1 MEINTSE
8 EQLNSQN
15 NIQIES
21 NHQDTSSN
29 KPKQK
34 YKTNFRLYSQ
44 YNNIDLGITSQNY
57 SDISYIKPEEI
68 KNYLKPDSNHGLTGL
83 KNIGNSSY
91 INSILQILSNTPEL
105 MFYYISGLYKKDIK
119 IPQVKKKGYVPGKL
133 SEEFANILNKMWL
146 ENKKVVNP
154 QDIKYAIADL
164 NYAFNNNNQQDSS
177 EFLLSLLNSLHDEI
191 NREKINS
198 GSLFYE
204 PPKGEDESDI
214 TASQRFWNLFK
225 RKNNSIII
233 DLFYG
238 QIKNTTKCLTCG
250 HISTTFEIFNILPIE
265 IPILKK
271 INVLL
276 VPSNN
281 IKKTIK
287 LTLFISST
295 ALFIDLGVYIKQYI
309 NSGFEN
315 FRIILVNYTT
325 TNAKFVKMS
334 ENIFNTA
341 KKGMILVQEINNTLD
356 EENNLDEI
364 DDKDMNNNPE
374 EENSTDIGENFP
386 FITSIKYKNFEDL
399 GGIIDTNFK
408 SYPRVFTMGPYTKI
422 RGLRIKIF
430 GYLCKYYPLPESV
443 INLLKKNNSEY
454 KSLNEIINS
463 YEKDK
468 IDIDEIELN
477 DIYYKQYNI
486 IFNEKYQ
493 KNNNIDD
500 NTKKDIENYLKNF
513 PFKCYLISSNS
524 ENDKLFFTN
533 NNEENQASFKDSQK
547 INDLINLVRSK
558 SKLTIYITNDSYIK
572 SFNEISIIQSV
583 KDNSENKT
591 PTLNDALIHFSL
603 NEKLEK
609 ENDYFCP
616 NCKRNVNAYHKSEIF
631 YAPPYLIFSIKRF
644 ERKYLSKT
652 KVQLL
657 KINSE
662 LNYNIDFIN
671 LEKYITGPKDVHK
684 IYNLYAVNQHSG
696 SNEGGHYNTACKNF
710 GKWYMFDDHAVFP
723 CDDDMICVPEG
734 YILFYRKKK
743 DFKKIEKQKNKN
755 IYLEFYNKIKNG
767 ESKIESN
774 EEKNKEKKVEEDL
787 KEVGEE
793 SEEDNENDNE
803 EDDNAEN

>member
-1 MEINTSE
+1 MEINDEKGNQNSE
-8 EQLNSQN
+8 NIIQSEQKDLVGKEK
-15 NIQIES
+15 I
-21 NHQDTSSN
+21 
-29 KPKQK
+29 
-34 YKTNFRLYSQ
+34 KTNFRLYSQ
-44 YNNIDLGITSQNY
+44 YTNIDLGITSQNY
-57 SDISYIKPEEI
+57 ADISYIKAEEV
-68 KNYLKPDSNHGLTGL
+68 KNYLKSSSNHGLTGL

-91 INSILQILSNTPEL
+91 INSIIQCLSNTPEL
-105 MFYYISGLYKKDIK
+105 MYYYISGLYKNDIK
-119 IPQVKKKGYVPGKL
+119 ISEVKKKGYVPGKL
-133 SEEFANILNKMWL
+133 SEEFANLLSKMWID
-146 ENKKVVNP
+146 NKKVANP

-164 NYAFNNNNQQDSS
+164 NYEFNNNNQQDSS
-177 EFLLSLLNSLHDEI
+177 EFLIFLLNFLHDEI
-191 NREKINS
+191 NREKIKV
-198 GSLFYE
+198 GSVFYE
-204 PPKGEDESDI
+204 PPKGENETDI
-214 TASQRFWNLFK
+214 AASQRFWNLFR

-238 QIKNTTKCLTCG
+238 QIKNVTRCLTCG
-250 HISTTFEIFNILPIE
+250 NSVTSFEVFNILPLE

-271 INVLL
+271 ISVLL

-287 LTLFISST
+287 LTLFISSS

-341 KKGMILVQEINNTLD
+341 KKGVILIQEISNTLE
-356 EENNLDEI
+356 EENNLEENDEKDNENNKENEDEI
-364 DDKDMNNNPE
+364 SAEM
-374 EENSTDIGENFP
+374 GENFP
-386 FITSIKYKNFEDL
+386 FITTIKYKNFEDL

-430 GYLCKYYPLPESV
+430 GFLCKYYPLPESV
-443 INLLKKNNSEY
+443 INLLKKNFSEY
-454 KSLNEIINS
+454 KTLEEIKKS

-486 IFNEKYQ
+486 IFNENYQ
-493 KNNNIDD
+493 KNLKIDEP
-500 NTKKDIENYLKNF
+500 TKKDIEIYLNNF
-513 PFKCYLISSNS
+513 PFKCYLISSKG
-524 ENDKLFFTN
+524 ENDKLFFSN
-533 NNEENQASFKDSQK
+533 NNEENQASLKDSQK
-547 INDLINLVRSK
+547 INDIINLIRNK
-558 SKLTIYITNDSYIK
+558 YKLILYITKEEYIK
-572 SFNEISIIQSV
+572 PLNEILVINST
-583 KDNSENKT
+583 KDNSETKI

-603 NEKLEK
+603 HEKLEK
-609 ENDYFCP
+609 ENEYFCP

-631 YAPPYLIFSIKRF
+631 YAPPYLIMLIKRF
-644 ERKYLSKT
+644 QRKYLSKT

-662 LNYNIDFIN
+662 FKYNIDFIN
-671 LEKYITGPKDVHK
+671 LEQYISGPKDPHK
-684 IYNLYAVNQHSG
+684 MYNLYAVNQHSG
-696 SNEGGHYNTACKNF
+696 SNEGGHYNSACKNF

-734 YILFYRKKK
+734 YILFYRKAK
-743 DFKKIEKQKNKN
+743 DNKKIEKQRNKN
-755 IYLEFYNKIKNG
+755 IFLEFYQKIKNG
-767 ESKIESN
+767 EKVDDK
-774 EEKNKEKKVEEDL
+774 EEKTVDKNIEEDM

-793 SEEDNENDNE
+793 SEDDNESNEKENENDENE
-803 EDDNAEN
+803 EK

>member
-133 SEEFANILNKMWL
+133 SDEFANILNKMWL

-214 TASQRFWNLFK
+214 TASQRFWNLF
-225 RKNNSIII
+225 
-233 DLFYG
+233 
-238 QIKNTTKCLTCG
+238 G

-524 ENDKLFFTN
+524 ENDKLFFSN

-734 YILFYRKKK
+734 YILFYRKNK

-793 SEEDNENDNE
+793 SEEDNENDKE

>member
-133 SEEFANILNKMWL
+133 SDEFANILNKMWL

-477 DIYYKQYNI
+477 DIYYKQ
-486 IFNEKYQ
+486 
-493 KNNNIDD
+493 
-500 NTKKDIENYLKNF
+500 
-513 PFKCYLISSNS
+513 
-524 ENDKLFFTN
+524 
-533 NNEENQASFKDSQK
+533 
-547 INDLINLVRSK
+547 
-558 SKLTIYITNDSYIK
+558 
-572 SFNEISIIQSV
+572 
-583 KDNSENKT
+583 
-591 PTLNDALIHFSL
+591 
-603 NEKLEK
+603 
-609 ENDYFCP
+609 
-616 NCKRNVNAYHKSEIF
+616 
-631 YAPPYLIFSIKRF
+631 
-644 ERKYLSKT
+644 
-652 KVQLL
+652 
-657 KINSE
+657 
-662 LNYNIDFIN
+662 
-671 LEKYITGPKDVHK
+671 
-684 IYNLYAVNQHSG
+684 
-696 SNEGGHYNTACKNF
+696 
-710 GKWYMFDDHAVFP
+710 
-723 CDDDMICVPEG
+723 
-734 YILFYRKKK
+734 
-743 DFKKIEKQKNKN
+743 
-755 IYLEFYNKIKNG
+755 
-767 ESKIESN
+767 
-774 EEKNKEKKVEEDL
+774 
-787 KEVGEE
+787 
-793 SEEDNENDNE
+793 
-803 EDDNAEN
+803 

>member
-133 SEEFANILNKMWL
+133 SDEFANILNKMWL

-225 RKNNSIII
+225 RKNNSVII

-493 KNNNIDD
+493 KSNNIDD

-572 SFNEISIIQSV
+572 CFNEISIIQSV
-583 KDNSENKT
+583 EDNSENKT

-734 YILFYRKKK
+734 YILFYRKNK

>member
-133 SEEFANILNKMWL
+133 SDEFANILNKMWL

-493 KNNNIDD
+493 KNNNTDD

-513 PFKCYLISSNS
+513 PFKCYLSSNS
-524 ENDKLFFTN
+524 ENDKLFFSN

-572 SFNEISIIQSV
+572 SFNEISIIQSD

-734 YILFYRKKK
+734 YILFYRKNK

-774 EEKNKEKKVEEDL
+774 EVKNKEKKVEEDL